1 MTCHKEI
8 WTLTLTNIVW
18 SGQATFNLVLCI
30 GKLAK
35 KLSFV
40 SINCNFYSYFG
51 YLKISPSGHFPE
63 YWLQY
68 DPRYP
73 TYCGKQNCFLFIGM
87 SGNAEAKSN
96 RSVSNYLHAIFERKV

>member
-1 MTCHKEI
+1 MTCHKVV

-18 SGQATFNLVLCI
+18 SGQATFNLILCI

-35 KLSFV
+35 KLSCI
-40 SINCNFYSYFG
+40 SINGNFFECW
-51 YLKISPSGHFPE
+51 KISPSGHFQE

-68 DPRYP
+68 DLRYP